1 MKILHCAD
9 WHLDAPMSG
18 YGEEQTLAL
27 RRHLRKIPERIV
39 NLCLAESCDLLLLS
53 GDLFDGK
60 PSADTVRLVKNALE
74 RVKIPVVITPGNHDF
89 CAADSPY
96 LSADWP
102 ANVHIFTKPCM
113 ESFALPALDCRIYGA
128 GYDAMDCPGL
138 LQGFHTEGSEQWHI
152 GVLHAEADTPS
163 SHYCPV
169 TKLQI
174 KESGLDYLA
183 LGHIHKAGSLRSGD
197 TLCAWPGCPMGKGYD
212 ETGEKG
218 VLLVELDETVSVQF
232 RTLDTPR
239 FYDETL
245 EAGIDPIGS
254 AAALLPPLATTDCY
268 RITFTGYSTPIDL
281 AAVAA
286 AFPHIPYLE
295 LRDRTLPE
303 TDLWYGLGEDTLEG
317 LYFQLLHDGIE
328 NTESPTLK
336 QQLLLAAKLSRRIL
350 DGQEVVLP

>member
-1 MKILHCAD
+1 MKILHSAD

-74 RVKIPVVITPGNHDF
+74 RVKIPVVIAPGNHDF

-102 ANVHIFTKPCM
+102 ENVHIFTKPGM

-138 LQGFHTEGSEQWHI
+138 LQGFHAEGSEQWHI

-197 TLCAWPGCPMGKGYD
+197 TLCAWPGCPMGKGFD
-212 ETGEKG
+212 ELGPKG
-218 VLLVELDETVSVQF
+218 VIIARLEDTVTAAF
-232 RTLDTPR
+232 IPLDTPR
-239 FYDETL
+239 FFDE
-245 EAGIDPIGS
+245 EVEVSGDSID
-254 AAALLPPLATTDCY
+254 AAAAILPAMESEDFY
-268 RITFTGYSTPIDL
+268 RITLTGYCGNVDT
-281 AAVAA
+281 AAVKA
-286 AFPHIPYLE
+286 AFPHIPNLTVVDE
-295 LRDRTLPE
+295 TLPE
-303 TDLWYGLGEDTLEG
+303 MDLWRALGTDSLEG
-317 LYFQLLHDGIE
+317 VYFDLLHAGC
-328 NTESPTLK
+328 ESESETVRRRAK
-336 QQLLLAAKLSRRIL
+336 LAAQLSRKIL
-350 DGQEVVLP
+350 DGQEVKLP

>member
-1 MKILHCAD
+1 MKILHSAD

-27 RRHLRKIPERIV
+27 RRHLRRIPERIV

-102 ANVHIFTKPCM
+102 ENVHIFTKPCM
-113 ESFALPALDCRIYGA
+113 ESFALPALDCCIYGA

-152 GVLHAEADTPS
+152 GVLHAEVDTPS

-197 TLCAWPGCPMGKGYD
+197 TLCAWPGCPMGKGFD
-212 ETGEKG
+212 ELGPKG
-218 VLLVELDETVSVQF
+218 VIIARLEDTVTAAF
-232 RTLDTPR
+232 IPLDTPR
-239 FYDETL
+239 FFDE
-245 EAGIDPIGS
+245 EVEVSGDSID
-254 AAALLPPLATTDCY
+254 AAAAILPAMESEDFY
-268 RITFTGYSTPIDL
+268 RITLTGYCGNVDT
-281 AAVAA
+281 AAVKA
-286 AFPHIPYLE
+286 AFPHIPNLTVVDE
-295 LRDRTLPE
+295 TLPE
-303 TDLWYGLGEDTLEG
+303 MDLWRALGTDSLEG
-317 LYFQLLHDGIE
+317 VYFDLLHAGC
-328 NTESPTLK
+328 ESESETVRRRAK
-336 QQLLLAAKLSRRIL
+336 LAAQLSRKIL
-350 DGQEVVLP
+350 DGQEVKLP